1 MSHQPNIVKKI
12 KKTTKKAPERYQS
25 LSKEKKEK
33 SDNLVVTDTKICQ
46 KMKHKSM
53 LSIKKYIIKGEKKR
67 SYNYKKLFFIF
78 FKK

>member
-1 MSHQPNIVKKI
+1 MSKKSSAKYCQEN
-12 KKTTKKAPERYQS
+12 KKTTKKAPERYHS

-53 LSIKKYIIKGEKKR
+53 LSIKKYIIK
-67 SYNYKKLFFIF
+67 
-78 FKK
+78 